1 LALDPNFGDGG
12 QIETRQPAG
21 AAYSVA
27 IQPDN
32 MIVVGGGFAATLGG
46 RMDFGLARFD
56 NSGAIDA
63 VFGSYDVS
71 AQDLGEENK
80 GVGCLWG
87 RNSGTVKPVGRL
99 SIASVTLW
107 RVSATIVGA
116 VARKFSNVIA
126 GVVV

>member
-1 LALDPNFGDGG
+1 MALDPNFGDGG

-63 VFGSYDVS
+63 VFGSYDV
-71 AQDLGEENK
+71 LGPGPGRRRKIK
-80 GVGCLWG
+80 G
-87 RNSGTVKPVGRL
+87 SGVFGGGTAAP
-99 SIASVTLW
+99 
-107 RVSATIVGA
+107 
-116 VARKFSNVIA
+116 
-126 GVVV
+126 